1 MSDPN
6 QIHYKRVRV
15 KFSKYGPVKYVGHLD
30 MMRFFQ
36 KAIRRSGLNIRY
48 SEGYSPHQ
56 IMSFASPL
64 SVGAE
69 SDAEYF
75 DMDMITTPE
84 PEEALQKLN
93 AQCVPGIRVLS
104 YIKLPENAPK
114 AMAAVYASDY
124 EIKLPGK
131 TMTYAGDMNAL
142 SEKITE
148 YLARSEIII
157 TKASKKGDR
166 QINIR
171 PLIMKLE
178 PVLPNILFARIRS
191 GSESNL
197 NVKVLAESFAGFCG
211 IYSEDLLFSY
221 TRKEVYYVKDTID
234 GKRLA
239 PLDR

>member
-6 QIHYKRVRV
+6 QKKYIRIRV
-15 KFSKYGPVKYVGHLD
+15 KFSKHGPVKYVGHLD

-36 KAIRRSGLNIRY
+36 KVIRRAGLDIRY

-75 DMDMITTPE
+75 DMDMISSPE
-84 PEEALQKLN
+84 PDDALLKLN
-93 AQCVPGIRVLS
+93 AQCVPGIKVLS
-104 YIKLPENAPK
+104 YVRLPEGAPK

-131 TMTYAGDMNAL
+131 RLNYAEDTETLNGLIEKYL
-142 SEKITE
+142 SNP
-148 YLARSEIII
+148 EIMI
-157 TKASKKGDR
+157 TKKTKKGER
-166 QINIR
+166 EINIR

-178 PVLPNILFARIRS
+178 ALQPNIVFARIRS
-191 GSESNL
+191 GSENNL
-197 NVKVLAESFAGFCG
+197 NVKTLAENFSRFCG
-211 IYSEDLLFSY
+211 VYEEDMLFGY
-221 TRKEVYYVKDTID
+221 TRKEVYYVRETAE
-234 GKRLA
+234 GKRLC
-239 PLDR
+239 PLDM